1 MEYWTTLNY
10 KDNNLDFTSAQI
22 WHNSLIRIEN
32 KPIFYKSWFTA
43 GVKDVKDILDTDR
56 NSILSYTAFTAK
68 YKIKTN
74 FLEFYKV
81 VSAVK
86 LFRQKCSQQPNRG
99 PKTKTFGQ
107 TLLASEK
114 ACKTVYKSIIDPMR
128 VAMMAKIVIT
138 ADIAKIE
145 MILQRASMKV
155 AISEETWNL
164 AKIRQSVVNTSN
176 DIALHSALTAGHPGK
191 LARSGPGDEVMNP

>member
-1 MEYWTTLNY
+1 
-10 KDNNLDFTSAQI
+10 
-22 WHNSLIRIEN
+22 
-32 KPIFYKSWFTA
+32 
-43 GVKDVKDILDTDR
+43 VKDVKDILDTDG

-86 LFRQKCSQQPNRG
+86 LFRQRCSQQRNKG

-114 ACKTVYKSIIDPMR
+114 AYKTVYKSIIEKKATTPL
-128 VAMMAKIVIT
+128 KSQG
-138 ADIAKIE
+138 KW
-145 MILQRASMKV
+145 L
-155 AISEETWNL
+155 SEENIIGKSNREL
-164 AKIRQSVVNTSN
+164 GEYIPPPPSVYKRNKVTSVPIHVPPQTN
-176 DIALHSALTAGHPGK
+176 SNKRLPL
-191 LARSGPGDEVMNP
+191 

>member
-10 KDNNLDFTSAQI
+10 KDNNLEFTSAQI

-32 KPIFYKSWFTA
+32 EPIFYKSWFTA
-43 GVKDVKDILDTDR
+43 GMKDVKDILDTEGK
-56 NSILSYTAFTAK
+56 SVLSYTAFTAK

-81 VSAVK
+81 VSAGK

-114 ACKTVYKSIIDPMR
+114 PVKPFTNQFSKKRSPPP
-128 VAMMAKIVIT
+128 K
-138 ADIAKIE
+138 
-145 MILQRASMKV
+145 
-155 AISEETWNL
+155 
-164 AKIRQSVVNTSN
+164 
-176 DIALHSALTAGHPGK
+176 PGK
-191 LARSGPGDEVMNP
+191 MAV

>member
-1 MEYWTTLNY
+1 MCARSVFSWDYQEYWTTLNY
-10 KDNNLDFTSAQI
+10 KDNNLDFTSAKI

-43 GVKDVKDILDTDR
+43 GVKDVKDILDTDG

-114 ACKTVYKSIIDPMR
+114 ACKTVYKSIIE
-128 VAMMAKIVIT
+128 K
-138 ADIAKIE
+138 K
-145 MILQRASMKV
+145 
-155 AISEETWNL
+155 
-164 AKIRQSVVNTSN
+164 
-176 DIALHSALTAGHPGK
+176 GHHP
-191 LARSGPGDEVMNP
+191 S